1 MKFRELTMLCNA
13 SAYSIRT
20 YDAMGNME
28 EGEIHMDY
36 VAGARKKLEMLRDA
50 EVVRILPCVTKWPC
64 GDVSTLEVE
73 LYI

>member
-1 MKFRELTMLCNA
+1 MRFCELYMVSNA
-13 SAYSIRT
+13 AAYSIRT
-20 YDAMGNME
+20 YDAKGDMKE
-28 EGEIHMDY
+28 YEIHVDRQDN
-36 VAGARKKLEMLRDA
+36 ARKKLAKLRDA